1 MSMYRDEVDSD
12 RSKRKQNIA
21 EELEANELSA
31 QGGPSMRQKITSIF
45 LVMALVTSVFALPT
59 VTVRRKS
66 PEFTIADSTGKTTQL
81 SSFKGKVVVMEFLFV
96 KSQHCMHVA
105 ATLNKLNSELG
116 PRGFQAVGI
125 VFDPP
130 NTPQTGEQMLP
141 VVVDSLK
148 LTYPLG
154 YASKGAVDSYL
165 GRSGNE
171 ILNIPQVVVIDR
183 AGMIRAT
190 MLQ

>member
-1 MSMYRDEVDSD
+1 MSR
-12 RSKRKQNIA
+12 R
-21 EELEANELSA
+21 
-31 QGGPSMRQKITSIF
+31 KITSILLLTVF
-45 LVMALVTSVFALPT
+45 LASAFALPT
-59 VTVRRKS
+59 VTVLRKS
-66 PEFTIADSTGKTTQL
+66 PEFTIADSSGKTTQL

-96 KSQHCMHVA
+96 KSPHCMRVA

-116 PRGFQAVGI
+116 ASGFQAVGI

-130 NTPQTGEQMLP
+130 NTTETGDQLIP

-154 YASKGAVDSYL
+154 YASKEAVDSYL

-190 MLQ
+190 SGGRGGDPSLEDENSLRNLISGLLNEGAGGKKK